1 MYSLKNGFPAT
12 TESTSQLPRHGR
24 VQLSY
29 LVSHGVRG
37 IAWSFDGSQAWMT
50 PAIALQ
56 FTTPIPISSGKG
68 KNSWTRSA
76 ADVTVTNDEA
86 AAASISRLK
95 TRVYNATLILSRLGK
110 EGAENLNADGFYS
123 SGPGDEWMP
132 PAGFVKKR
140 VLSGYA

>member
-1 MYSLKNGFPAT
+1 
-12 TESTSQLPRHGR
+12 
-24 VQLSY
+24 
-29 LVSHGVRG
+29 
-37 IAWSFDGSQAWMT
+37 MT

-132 PAGFVKKR
+132 PAGRRADGGFVWF
-140 VLSGYA
+140 VTCVSSYLAPIAVELGIIASETVDPELSESSVTEIAPV